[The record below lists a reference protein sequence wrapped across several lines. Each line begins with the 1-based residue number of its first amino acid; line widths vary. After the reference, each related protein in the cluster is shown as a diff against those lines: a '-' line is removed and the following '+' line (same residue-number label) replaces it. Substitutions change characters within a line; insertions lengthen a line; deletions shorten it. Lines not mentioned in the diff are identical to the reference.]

1 MSTLPYHEPMSTDS
15 PITNETTEASYDND
29 VAMNESVQCTE
40 PHDACAI
47 SNAIQP
53 ELTSETI

>member
-1 MSTLPYHEPMSTDS
+1 MCTDS
-15 PITNETTEASYDND
+15 PITKETTEASYDND
-29 VAMNESVQCTE
+29 VAMDELVQCTE

-53 ELTSETI
+53 ELTSETTYF